1 MNIISLCQSRI
12 GNRALPEEKADTI
25 LAIKAYIAKYHPPSL
40 DFSLEQGVAREMLL
54 EGHIDDPYQ
63 APLGEI
69 FENEAGSKFSKA
81 PIIIKLFQDD
91 LRAKLSK
98 NFDAK
103 AIGVLAVKQNVEVET
118 FHLLGD
124 EHVDHPVRVS
134 LNAPENIFNSVANT
148 LELNSIHMKLGYIS
162 LMIMVSQDQL
172 RGMNQDDA
180 IYGYP
185 RLSDLDV
192 SKGLTVPVMGF
203 SFGQT
208 IFDQENAT
216 LSSRVKTLEGRQTG
230 SDIAV
235 SLDKASWS
243 FNAQTGD
250 YDRIELEGKAKK
262 DRYSFKSDKI
272 DVAIDLKRFWWF
284 TSEFI
289 DKNKLPEQCEYGR
302 YHYSADTKYLSLD
315 LAYHPEDLEHVFKP
329 ILFSNNADEYRIL
342 ISFDENLKFDK
353 DQEGIVQSYKIRR
366 DSENIGKANESNADA
381 EISLADID
389 YKLSAFIQTSE
400 QRFNEFDLSIKKA
413 GSSNF
418 QNNLEI
424 KKQLEAPTDILSRI
438 ALKIPIIGPILRF
451 LAR

>member
-1 MNIISLCQSRI
+1 
-12 GNRALPEEKADTI
+12 LPEENADTI
-25 LAIKAYIAKYHPPSL
+25 LEITAYIANYHPPSL
-40 DFSLEQGVAREMLL
+40 DFSLNDGVVREMRL

-63 APLGEI
+63 APSGEI
-69 FENEAGSKFSKA
+69 FENEAGSKFSNA
-81 PIIIKLFQDD
+81 PIVIKVFQDD
-91 LRAKLSK
+91 LHVKRIK
-98 NFDAK
+98 NHDAK
-103 AIGVLAVKQNVEVET
+103 AIGVLAVRQNVEVTT

-124 EHVDHPVRVS
+124 EHIDHPVRVT
-134 LNAPENIFNSVANT
+134 LNVSENIFNLVANI
-148 LELNSIHMKLGYIS
+148 LELNAIHKKLGYIS
-162 LMIMVSQDQL
+162 FRVKISRNQL
-172 RGMNQDDA
+172 RGLNQDDG
-180 IYGYP
+180 IHGYP

-203 SFGQT
+203 CFGQT
-208 IFDQENAT
+208 IFDRENAT
-216 LSSRVKTLEGRQTG
+216 QSSRVKTLESRQTG
-230 SDIAV
+230 SDVAV
-235 SLDKASWS
+235 SLNKASWS

-250 YDRIELEGKAKK
+250 YDRIELEGNAKK

-302 YHYSADTKYLSLD
+302 YHYSADTKFLSLD

-329 ILFSNNADEYRIL
+329 ILFSNKADEYRIL

-400 QRFNEFDLSIKKA
+400 QRFSEFDLSIKKA